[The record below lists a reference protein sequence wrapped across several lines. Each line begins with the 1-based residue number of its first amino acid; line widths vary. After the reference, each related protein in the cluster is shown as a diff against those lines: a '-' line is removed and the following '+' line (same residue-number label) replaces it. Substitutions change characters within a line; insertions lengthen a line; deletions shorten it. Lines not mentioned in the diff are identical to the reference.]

1 MTFNKN
7 LIAKKPKRVIIF
19 GKTGFVAKNVSRE
32 LIKKKIRVKSISK
45 SEINLLKNKSVKK
58 ISKILK
64 NKDVVLFISANAPVK
79 NEKMFKE
86 NIIMMKNFIL
96 GLKKKKISHFVY
108 VSSDAVYSD
117 SKKLISEKSKTQ
129 PQSLHG
135 LMHLTRE
142 NLFKSF
148 IKSPICIVRPT
159 LIYGKEDPHNGYG
172 PNRFFRLAKKKKKI
186 ILFGKGEELRDH
198 VSIHDV
204 SKIILNVILFKTSG
218 ILNICTGIV
227 VSFYKIAKLTFEASN
242 NKKKIFFSKRI
253 GSMPH
258 GGYRAFNNQLIYTLF
273 PNFKFNLL
281 NKKNIKKIYN

>member
-129 PQSLHG
+129 PQSF
-135 LMHLTRE
+135 TW
-142 NLFKSF
+142 
-148 IKSPICIVRPT
+148 
-159 LIYGKEDPHNGYG
+159 
-172 PNRFFRLAKKKKKI
+172 
-186 ILFGKGEELRDH
+186 
-198 VSIHDV
+198 
-204 SKIILNVILFKTSG
+204 
-218 ILNICTGIV
+218 
-227 VSFYKIAKLTFEASN
+227 SN
-242 NKKKIFFSKRI
+242 
-253 GSMPH
+253 
-258 GGYRAFNNQLIYTLF
+258 AFNER
-273 PNFKFNLL
+273 KF
-281 NKKNIKKIYN
+281 I